1 MRTNSTVFGLW
12 TAVSLLATPCFALNF
27 TVAGGQIFTP
37 GLAVVNAPQPGTP
50 LGGDQIE
57 VSLDVST
64 NGRLP
69 LPPYPED
76 STTKIHNITIFL
88 YSYDT
93 GKNFTITNGT
103 SVSSPN
109 IPSLGDIMS
118 SEPGSTVK
126 HVKWTWPD
134 CLVGDGQP
142 RELDSARGIY
152 NISIRQNFMLNSQ
165 NHYTIF
171 DLPISVTNNIE
182 PRSDRPSC
190 AELENPLLSPEE
202 IDYEGANDVPIMF
215 APGDA
220 TTIEPSLSGG
230 INDGDGLGPT
240 KPDATAADGLGSGA
254 AALGLDGRGLVA
266 GLVSLL
272 GVFVSVVVL

>member
-1 MRTNSTVFGLW
+1 MKSDSMFGLW
-12 TAVSLLATPCFALNF
+12 ALLLATPGLALNF

-37 GLAVVNAPQPGTP
+37 GLAVVDAPQPGTP

-57 VSLDVST
+57 VALDVST
-64 NGRLP
+64 NGRLQ

-76 STTKIHNITIFL
+76 LTTRIHNITIFL

-103 SVSSPN
+103 AGVN
-109 IPSLGDIMS
+109 NASLGDIMF

-142 RELDSARGIY
+142 RELDTARGIY
-152 NISIRQNFMLNSQ
+152 NISIRQNFQLNGNS
-165 NHYTIF
+165 HYTIF
-171 DLPISVTNNIE
+171 DLPISVTNRIE
-182 PRSDRPSC
+182 ERQDRPSC
-190 AELENPLLSPEE
+190 ASLENPLLTPEE
-202 IDYEGANDVPIMF
+202 VDYEGANNVPVMF

-230 INDGDGLGPT
+230 GIGDGDGLGPT

-254 AALGLDGRGLVA
+254 VALDRMGVA
-266 GLVSLL
+266 GWLSLASFF
-272 GVFVSVVVL
+272 VFIGAVL